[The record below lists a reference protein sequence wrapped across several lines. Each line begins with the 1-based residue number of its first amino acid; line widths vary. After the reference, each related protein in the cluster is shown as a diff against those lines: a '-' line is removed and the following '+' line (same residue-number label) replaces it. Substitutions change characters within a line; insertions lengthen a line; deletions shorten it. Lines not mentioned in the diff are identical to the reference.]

1 MKAKGVDETT
11 AQTLIEAGSVR
22 GARVTAQG
30 RSWSVEL
37 QTGAGEWVP
46 LVAARGHVRVWKS
59 LDTLVRW
66 LRNLGIA
73 QFALDAR
80 AYDAAQKSVI

>member
-11 AQTLIEAGSVR
+11 TQTLVTAGAVR

-30 RSWSVEL
+30 REWSVEI

-66 LRNLGIA
+66 LRDLGIA
-73 QFALDAR
+73 QFSLDAR
-80 AYDAAQKSVI
+80 AFSSDQKSVI

>member
-1 MKAKGVDETT
+1 MKAGVDETT

-37 QTGAGEWVP
+37 QTGSGQWVP
-46 LVAARGHVRVWKS
+46 LVAARGHVRTWKS

-66 LRNLGIA
+66 LRDLGVA
-73 QFALDAR
+73 QFSLDAR
-80 AYDAAQKSVI
+80 AHDPDQRDMAV